1 MPYRI
6 ELRPRAR
13 KAFLALDK
21 LVKRR
26 VGDAIEALADEPR
39 PAGVKPLKGL
49 PGVLRIRV
57 ADDYRVVYRV
67 DDARLVVNGL
77 GRGPPPR
84 DLPLRVVSRRRNL
97 PRR

>member
-1 MPYRI
+1 VPYRI

-21 LVKRR
+21 PVKRR

-67 DDARLVVNGL
+67 DDARLVVTVLDVGH
-77 GRGPPPR
+77 
-84 DLPLRVVSRRRNL
+84 RREIYR
-97 PRR
+97 